1 MKTIYVTGFPWE
13 VTYLWLAATDDGI
26 AAISFERV
34 QSFESFKASFERQVS
49 EQPNGHLTT
58 LGHQLDTYFKGTA
71 VTFTGPLDFLR
82 GTDFQKSVWSIVHKI
97 PYGQTTTYGTIA
109 QTLGKPGA
117 VRAVGAANGAN
128 PIPIVVPC
136 HRVIQS
142 DGRLGGYSGGL
153 DIKDALLRLE
163 GAVL

>member
-13 VTYLWLAATDDGI
+13 KTYLWLAATEEGLATID
-26 AAISFERV
+26 FERV
-34 QSFESFKASFERQVS
+34 QTFESFKASFQNVVERS
-49 EQPNGHLTT
+49 NSHLDV
-58 LGHQLDTYFKGTA
+58 LLEQLDRYFNGDPESFD
-71 VTFTGPLDFLR
+71 VPLDFQK
-82 GTDFQKSVWSIVHKI
+82 GTEFQKKVWHIVHHI
-97 PYGQTTTYGTIA
+97 PYGQTKTYGEKA
-109 QTLGKPGA
+109 HELGNPGS

-136 HRVIQS
+136 HRVIQA
-142 DGRLGGYSGGL
+142 DGKLGGYSGGL

>member
-1 MKTIYVTGFPWE
+1 MKAIYVTGFPWT
-13 VTYLWLAATDDGI
+13 VTYLWLAATEDGL
-26 AAISFERV
+26 AAIDFERL
-34 QSFESFKASFERQVS
+34 QTFESFKASFRQDVV
-49 EQPNGHLTT
+49 EQPNSHLTR
-58 LGHQLDTYFKGTA
+58 LLEQLDRYFDGLPES
-71 VTFTGPLDFLR
+71 FDIPLDFLR
-82 GTDFQKSVWSIVHKI
+82 GTEFQKKVWSIVHHI
-97 PYGQTTTYGTIA
+97 PYGQTKTYGQIA
-109 QTLGKPGA
+109 LELGNPGA

-142 DGRLGGYSGGL
+142 DGKLGGYSGGL